1 MLNRRVSSAALRS
14 HEAMREALVPP
25 FSTYQMRMPRSS
37 ALAQDS
43 LEFFP
48 PVGLG
53 LATLLC
59 WRCTDLLRRA
69 GLVLRADSIGLRA
82 AATVIRETAA
92 HILARSYT
100 INTTNLWMARAL
112 CSTRRRF

>member
-14 HEAMREALVPP
+14 HEAMREALAAP

-43 LEFFP
+43 LE
-48 PVGLG
+48 
-53 LATLLC
+53 LAAGRSRFGYTPLLALYRPTPSC
-59 WRCTDLLRRA
+59 GSCAASRQHRA
-69 GLVLRADSIGLRA
+69 EGGRDRHPGNRS
-82 AATVIRETAA
+82 T
-92 HILARSYT
+92 HIST
-100 INTTNLWMARAL
+100 ILYDNTTNLWMARAL